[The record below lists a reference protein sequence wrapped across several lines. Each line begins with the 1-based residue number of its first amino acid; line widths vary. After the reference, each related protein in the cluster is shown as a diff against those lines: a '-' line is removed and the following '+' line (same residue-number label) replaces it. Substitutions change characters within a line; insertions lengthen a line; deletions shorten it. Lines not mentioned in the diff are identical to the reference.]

1 MVCKLPSARSLSKAR
16 SEGALRE
23 NMAKADMSA
32 SVKEMSPSSQRGAG
46 MVAKQLWT
54 KGKSASAERYLRA
67 LGATM
72 DIGNPITRTA
82 NRSSQGVFSHRCLR
96 KASTS
101 DTVITGVGGSAG
113 IAGGQ
118 RPAGHHEGDGAER
131 YPHAARGRPVCRGPR
146 LVRGL
151 ARAPRP
157 SLRTAALERPL
168 RAGVGPVPRA
178 GGSMEVEQRRT

>member
-1 MVCKLPSARSLSKAR
+1 MVCKLPSARSL
-16 SEGALRE
+16 
-23 NMAKADMSA
+23 AKAGMSA

-113 IAGGQ
+113 IAVIINTVVDLCY
-118 RPAGHHEGDGAER
+118 A
-131 YPHAARGRPVCRGPR
+131 
-146 LVRGL
+146 
-151 ARAPRP
+151 
-157 SLRTAALERPL
+157 
-168 RAGVGPVPRA
+168 
-178 GGSMEVEQRRT
+178 

>member
-1 MVCKLPSARSLSKAR
+1 
-16 SEGALRE
+16 
-23 NMAKADMSA
+23 
-32 SVKEMSPSSQRGAG
+32 

-113 IAGGQ
+113 IAVIINTVVDLCY
-118 RPAGHHEGDGAER
+118 AWLD
-131 YPHAARGRPVCRGPR
+131 PR
-146 LVRGL
+146 IR
-151 ARAPRP
+151 
-157 SLRTAALERPL
+157 LE
-168 RAGVGPVPRA
+168 
-178 GGSMEVEQRRT
+178 

>member
-113 IAGGQ
+113 IAGGEV
-118 RPAGHHEGDGAER
+118 RPKRPTEGKATSGRVFRWVR
-131 YPHAARGRPVCRGPR
+131 YTRET
-146 LVRGL
+146 
-151 ARAPRP
+151 P
-157 SLRTAALERPL
+157 S
-168 RAGVGPVPRA
+168 
-178 GGSMEVEQRRT
+178 